1 MTDTQREA
9 VKAALAKWMSEMDC
23 ACGSFATLDT
33 GADEIIAAFE
43 AADPWPRMCDACN
56 QELVRCN
63 ERLDTPPQEPAD
75 D

>member
-43 AADPWPRMCDACN
+43 AAGDAEPWPRLCAVCGAA
-56 QELVRCN
+56 VYPP
-63 ERLDTPPQEPAD
+63 TPPQEPVDA
-75 D
+75 